1 MDDREK
7 TIYLNRIKDLSIQEI
22 TSAEFFDELFSID
35 EFERMKK
42 LLEIEKRL
50 SEVGMT
56 KGAFEKLFKARDK
69 EQKKMIKQMQHG
81 FFEGEGRVLQFKDCP
96 QLACGIWYANDSGIF
111 LDTPFGQVCACRH
124 PIYPAELY
132 CNVTTNSYKV
142 KLRYFLRG
150 YWHEIIVD
158 KEQISSA
165 TKIVSLS
172 NKGIQVTSENAR
184 NLVKFLNE
192 VEALNDGIIEE
203 KQSTS
208 KFGWIHGNFMPYT
221 EGIEFDNEDSLKPL
235 FDSIRQCGNYADW
248 LVEVMEI
255 RKKQR
260 LELQIYFA
268 ASLAS
273 VLVEPC
279 GSLPF
284 IVSLF
289 GGTGLGKTVA
299 LMYASSIWGDPSEGG
314 YISDAKSTPTALE
327 VKLDCLNSMPL
338 MIDDIA
344 QIQNQYD
351 GKFSQLIYQWC
362 SGRGR
367 ERSNVRLG
375 LSAPK
380 SWRNCILTNGER
392 SLAAET
398 SQGGAVNRIIEI
410 ELTEELFEDGTKT
423 SKIFRNNFG
432 YFGLTFIEKLM
443 QLDNEDH
450 DSWATIVSK
459 EVDEI
464 LAQLKQMSKDC
475 GDEKEDKQLIPLA
488 EIIWA
493 DRFVEKNFFRDGI
506 TIDIKQ
512 AFDLL
517 KGKNE
522 ISEHRRCYEY
532 INEQLILH
540 HGHIMKD
547 AEAEPDKNIDAWGFY
562 LNDGQKVALLPTTF
576 NKLLK
581 DGGFQSRAFL
591 GWAKARNLI
600 EYDEDKSRSQK
611 QMRWKGKKL
620 RMVVLKVQT
629 EIETDPETGFIRIDD
644 DIADD
649 IPFD

>member
-1 MDDREK
+1 MDKDTLK
-7 TIYLNRIKDLSIQEI
+7 YLNRIDELSIQEI
-22 TSAEFFDELFSID
+22 TSNEFFDELFSIE
-35 EFERMKK
+35 EFDRMKK
-42 LLEIEKRL
+42 LLDIEKRL
-50 SEVGMT
+50 KDVGLT
-56 KGAFEKLFKARDK
+56 KSAFEKLFKAREK
-69 EQKKMIKQMQHG
+69 TQNMLVKQFQRG
-81 FFEGEGRVLQFKDCP
+81 FFEGEGRVINFKDCP
-96 QLACGIWYANDSGIF
+96 QLACGIWDANDNGIF
-111 LDTPFGQVCACRH
+111 LDTQFGKVCACRH
-124 PIYPAELY
+124 PIYPAEIY

-165 TKIVSLS
+165 NKIVALA

-184 NLVKFLNE
+184 YLVKYLNE
-192 VEALNDGIIEE
+192 VESLNDGIIEE

-221 EGIEFDNEDSLKPL
+221 DGIEFDNEETLKPL
-235 FDSIRQCGNYADW
+235 FDSITTHGYYSDW
-248 LVEVMEI
+248 LCEVAEI
-255 RKKQR
+255 RKQKR

-299 LMYASSIWGDPSEGG
+299 LMYVGSIWGDPSEGG

-344 QIQNQYD
+344 QVQNQYD

-375 LSAPK
+375 LSVPK

-423 SKIFRNNFG
+423 AKIFRNNYGFFG
-432 YFGLTFIEKLM
+432 SAFIEQLM
-443 QLDNEDH
+443 KIDNDDH
-450 DSWATIVSK
+450 DSWQSIVSK

-464 LAQLKQMSKDC
+464 LAELKKMSKDC

-493 DRFVEKNFFRDGI
+493 DRFIEKQFFHDGI
-506 TIDIKQ
+506 TIDIVQ
-512 AFDLL
+512 AFNLL
-517 KGKNE
+517 KGKDE
-522 ISEHRRCYEY
+522 ISEHKRCYEF
-532 INEQLILH
+532 INEQLIMH

-547 AEAEPDKNIDAWGFY
+547 ADAEPDKNIDPWGFY
-562 LNDGQKVALLPTTF
+562 MDNERKVALLPNAF
-576 NKLLK
+576 NKMLK
-581 DGGFQSRAFL
+581 DGGFQSRAFI
-591 GWAKARNLI
+591 GWAKAKNLLD
-600 EYDEDKSRSQK
+600 YDKDKSRSQK
-611 QMRWKGKKL
+611 LLRWKGKRL
-620 RMVVLKVQT
+620 RMIVLKVQT
-629 EIETDPETGFIRIDD
+629 DVETDSDGFIKIPD
-644 DIADD
+644 DID
-649 IPFD
+649 IDLPFD